1 LFRKVSAYGFDEQR
15 WMTRSSLS
23 MFSQVGNKSSEYD
36 KDLNRPRETGSY
48 IYEQFMNVDN
58 AEDVKVYTVGP
69 NFTHAETRKYV

>member
-1 LFRKVSAYGFDEQR
+1 MNDWIRI
-15 WMTRSSLS
+15 LS
-23 MFSQVGNKSSEYD
+23 MFSQIGNKSSEYD